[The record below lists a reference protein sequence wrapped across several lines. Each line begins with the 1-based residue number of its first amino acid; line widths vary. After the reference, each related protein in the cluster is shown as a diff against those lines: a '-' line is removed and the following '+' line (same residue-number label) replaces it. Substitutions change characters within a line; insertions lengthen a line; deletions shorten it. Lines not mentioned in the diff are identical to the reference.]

1 MLPKY
6 PTSRYGIPLTSGCVK
21 LALEFAWRCNGCHWP
36 ENRLHGTRCRCS
48 NLSLSLYS
56 AMLRGLKALADVA
69 EIRGSEVVEQGC
81 V

>member
-1 MLPKY
+1 MAVTGQKIACTEPVVAVQ
-6 PTSRYGIPLTSGCVK
+6 I
-21 LALEFAWRCNGCHWP
+21 
-36 ENRLHGTRCRCS
+36 
-48 NLSLSLYS
+48 SLSLYS